1 MRIYK
6 YQLEITDE
14 QHVAMPRGAKLLSVQ
29 VQRGVCCLW
38 ALVGEDLDA
47 DDMDSTRLIRIVGTG
62 NPTDITDEPFIGMV
76 QMGQFMWHVFDGGE
90 R

>member
-6 YQLEITDE
+6 YPLEITDE

-38 ALVGEDLDA
+38 ALVNEKFSKDLDYA
-47 DDMDSTRLIRIVGTG
+47 RAIHIVGTG

>member
-29 VQRGVCCLW
+29 VQRGVCGRW
-38 ALVGEDLDA
+38 
-47 DDMDSTRLIRIVGTG
+47 
-62 NPTDITDEPFIGMV
+62 
-76 QMGQFMWHVFDGGE
+76 
-90 R
+90 

>member
-1 MRIYK
+1 MK
-6 YQLEITDE
+6 FS
-14 QHVAMPRGAKLLSVQ
+14 K
-29 VQRGVCCLW
+29 
-38 ALVGEDLDA
+38 DLDYA
-47 DDMDSTRLIRIVGTG
+47 RAIHIVGTG